1 MSGKINVMIY
11 ENEIFKSNLS
21 FFEKDLENNCDKLN
35 RIIKSSSFLIIGGA
49 GTIGQSVVRELF
61 IRSPKIIHVID
72 ISENNLVELVR
83 DLRSSVGYIT
93 GDFKTFC
100 LDCGSDDF
108 EVFMKQKNSYDYV
121 FNLSAL
127 KHVRSEKDP
136 YSLMRMINVNI
147 LNTIKTLRIAEK
159 YGCKNYFCVST
170 DKATNPVNLMGA
182 SKRVMELFLLKEAK
196 SIKVSTA
203 RFANVAF
210 SDGSLLDGFLN
221 RYDKQQPIT
230 APSDIKRYF
239 IKQQDAGILCIFSSL
254 LGKKNDIYFPKIEK
268 GLELISFENVARLF
282 LANKGYQVYECSSED
297 EARSK
302 VDDILSK
309 KIWPCYF
316 FTSDTTGEK
325 PYEEF
330 YEKDQNIDNITFEA
344 IGIIK
349 NKQVLDIKKLDNF
362 LIKIN
367 ELKSKKSWNING
379 FINIF
384 EETLPNFKHYNTG
397 KNLENR
403 M

>member
-1 MSGKINVMIY
+1 MIY
-11 ENEIFKSNLS
+11 ENKIFNSSLS
-21 FFEKDLENNCDKLN
+21 FFEQDLKNNLAEMN
-35 RIIKSSSFLIIGGA
+35 EIIVSSSFLIIGGA
-49 GTIGQSVVRELF
+49 GSIGQSVVKELF
-61 IRSPKIIHVID
+61 SRSPRKLHVVD

-83 DLRSSVGYIT
+83 DLRSSIGYIK
-93 GDFKTFC
+93 GEFKTFC
-100 LDCGSDDF
+100 LDCGSPDF
-108 EVFMKQKNSYDYV
+108 EFFMNQNNGYDYV

-136 YSLMRMINVNI
+136 FSLMRMVDTNI
-147 LNTIKTLRIAEK
+147 LNTIKTLK
-159 YGCKNYFCVST
+159 MSDKSNCKNYFCVST
-170 DKATNPVNLMGA
+170 DKATDPVNLMGA
-182 SKRVMELFLLKEAK
+182 SKRIMELFLLKE
-196 SIKVSTA
+196 SNMIKVSTA

-210 SDGSLLDGFLN
+210 SNGSLLDGFLK
-221 RYDKQQPIT
+221 RYDKQQPIS

-239 IKQQDAGILCIFSSL
+239 IKQRDAGLLCIFSCL
-254 LGKKNDIYFPKIEK
+254 LGEKNDIFFPKIDK
-268 GLELISFENVARLF
+268 GLELISFENIARSF
-282 LANKGYQVYECSSED
+282 LKNKGYKVYECSSED

-302 VDDILSK
+302 VSDIFSK

-330 YEKDQNIDNITFEA
+330 YEKNQNIDNTTFET

-349 NKQVLDIKKLDNF
+349 NKQVADIKKLDTF
-362 LIKIN
+362 LIEIN
-367 ELKSKKSWNING
+367 ELKSKKSWNVND

-384 EETLPNFKHYNTG
+384 EEILPNFKHNNTG

>member
-1 MSGKINVMIY
+1 MVIY

-21 FFEKDLENNCDKLN
+21 FFEQDLQNNSDQIN
-35 RIIKSSSFLIIGGA
+35 NIIKSSSFLIIGGA
-49 GTIGQSVVRELF
+49 GTIGQSVVKELF
-61 IRSPKIIHVID
+61 VRSPKIIHVID

-83 DLRSSVGYIT
+83 DLRSSVGYIK

-108 EVFMKQKNSYDYV
+108 EVFMNQNNGYDYV
-121 FNLSAL
+121 LNLSAL

-147 LNTIKTLRIAEK
+147 FNTIKTLKIAEK

-170 DKATNPVNLMGA
+170 DKATNPANLMGA

-196 SIKVSTA
+196 YIKVSTA

-221 RYDKQQPIT
+221 RYDKLQPIT

-254 LGKKNDIYFPKIEK
+254 FGKKNDIFFPKIEK
-268 GLELISFENVARLF
+268 GLELISLEKVARIF
-282 LANKGYQVYECSSED
+282 LANKGYKVYECENED

-302 VDDILSK
+302 TSDILSK
-309 KIWPCYF
+309 REWPCYF
-316 FTSDTTGEK
+316 FKSDTSGEK

-330 YEKDQNIDNITFEA
+330 FEKNQNIDNTTFET

-349 NKQVLDIKKLDNF
+349 NVQNIDHQILENF
-362 LIKIN
+362 ISRIT
-367 ELKSKKSWNING
+367 ELKLKNKW
-379 FINIF
+379 FISDFIELF
-384 EETLPNFKHYNTG
+384 SDTLSNFHHISTG
-397 KNLENR
+397 KNLDNR